1 LGNLQNFICNL
12 LLLLN
17 DWLALMIIES
27 SIGANAF
34 PTLIVVFAFF
44 SYVLSFGRGPCK
56 HSDAQIS

>member
-1 LGNLQNFICNL
+1 
-12 LLLLN
+12 
-17 DWLALMIIES
+17 MIVES